1 VGAGDALEG
10 AQTPG
15 LVQGAVAGHP
25 GALAGHLLLL
35 ARLVLNTPGLVCPG
49 PVLLTH
55 GHVVTA
61 KSADH
66 QTRLPWIGLRA
77 VASKAW
83 TRDQRSAVPASSTA
97 FVVGNL
103 LASSVPVIS
112 VALSSSTSSLHSI
125 NENKADCRCQDYP
138 GYKRHDW
145 CGDHRQA
152 RLESEM

>member
-1 VGAGDALEG
+1 MHRGSSVHVPSSYW
-10 AQTPG
+10 T
-15 LVQGAVAGHP
+15 VVS
-25 GALAGHLLLL
+25 LL
-35 ARLVLNTPGLVCPG
+35 ASDWSMTN
-49 PVLLTH
+49 LTH

-83 TRDQRSAVPASSTA
+83 TRDQPSAVPASSTA

-112 VALSSSTSSLHSI
+112 VALSSPTSSLHSLV
-125 NENKADCRCQDYP
+125 DMDRY
-138 GYKRHDW
+138 
-145 CGDHRQA
+145 
-152 RLESEM
+152 